1 MDRAVPARDGAEL
14 ARRMRWFIADEARGG
29 PEVSDLI
36 GHLGQLGE
44 VAIFGGMPRD
54 LASGGAAAFN
64 SDIDLVVDAGPERL
78 AELLRH
84 APARRNRFGGYRIAG
99 RHFDYDVWAL
109 PSTWAVR
116 SGHVAARHLPD
127 LVHTTFFDCDA
138 VVYLCGSHRV
148 HHAGRRVGL
157 REGDVVEVNLEAN
170 PNPRGIV
177 ERAMRIL
184 LDRRHAPGPR
194 LMRYLKAASASPGG
208 PLTAEMAARVATLL
222 APLSS
227 TPARAAAGRSGA
239 RDPFGRFRAR
249 DAHPDSGA
257 SPEAD
262 RFAAAHAGAGVGLPR
277 GDGVRRSP
285 HAPVPAKDRAGRGR

>member
-1 MDRAVPARDGAEL
+1 MDRAGPARDGAEL
-14 ARRMRWFIADEARGG
+14 GRRVRGFIADERRGG

-64 SDIDLVVDAGPERL
+64 SDIDLVVDTGPERL
-78 AELLRH
+78 AELMRH

-138 VVYLCGSHRV
+138 LVYLCGSHRV
-148 HHAGRRVGL
+148 HHVGCRVGL
-157 REGDVVEVNLEAN
+157 GQGDVVEVNLEAN

-194 LMRYLKAASASPGG
+194 LLRYLKTASASPGG
-208 PLTAEMAARVATLL
+208 PLTSEMAERVAALL
-222 APLSS
+222 EAQPS
-227 TPARAAAGRSGA
+227 AAVR
-239 RDPFGRFRAR
+239 PF
-249 DAHPDSGA
+249 
-257 SPEAD
+257 
-262 RFAAAHAGAGVGLPR
+262 
-277 GDGVRRSP
+277 
-285 HAPVPAKDRAGRGR
+285 AGRGTARSALAEKSRAHPGGGSGA